1 MRITADHQRG
11 GGIGIACWSAE
22 LTRGG
27 GAWPSPLAPG
37 HYCGPSGQV
46 VHELLASAPSMD
58 QLPPAFDFGPFAPPA
73 AGSEPAGG
81 GTAFDSAAYGAAAQ
95 HGGAAGVDAGLSQ
108 DDLAWLEAQ
117 LSLAAQHASPPPPP
131 PTSFAPLASPNGTE
145 TYVHQPHAFPPVS
158 SSKYHPYSLPPDRAR
173 RIRPPGPSAHLN
185 LVQPHLHQP
194 AHQHQPP
201 YQHQQHQ
208 HYQAPNAYSTAPAQS
223 GLDALQW
230 PSFSSFAS
238 SFAPV
243 AAPPAPSA
251 HYGHSSASY
260 HAAPAAKQLGS
271 VLYPPQDAPSPVLL
285 PDAPTPTYPAAPHA
299 SPATPSTLPHTQ
311 TSPLPSPPLVNGHSK
326 SAAWPSSAVPNG
338 DARPRP
344 RRPRARSAPP
354 APAPPSSFPRTAASP
369 STPPRARPRKAQQL
383 SELFAWLDAQR
394 WTFATLFSALSDLE
408 GSPAEH
414 ERRLGEFLEM
424 DEPLSAAV
432 DEGDEPSDGARL
444 LREAKRRWAVKR
456 RQDKGKGREGGGVGG
471 GGDDDEVE
479 ERGPDEVVRMWEEQG
494 GLGRRREGTMVRS
507 FVGLFVTRRAFT
519 DSRPSLQA
527 KAVREL
533 HSNVHDGAVAG
544 SVRPPLPPSPSSPR
558 CCSSSP
564 SGAQVIRRI
573 INRYGEAY
581 KESSTDIEVRRA
593 RRRSALGPLADPDLP
608 PSSPAAPRRCS
619 HAPALAAP
627 HISTS
632 RGRRLDGHARPAA
645 DASRR
650 PPGLAHEPG
659 TPKPGRQDR
668 P

>member
-1 MRITADHQRG
+1 VALTARSRPLLRAQRPSRARAAGERTVDGPAPARVRLWAVRSSRRRIRASRRRHRVRLGGVRRSGAAWGSSRSGCRAVAGRPSVARSAAVARRSARVSSSSAADLVRAARVAQRHRD
-11 GGIGIACWSAE
+11 
-22 LTRGG
+22 LR
-27 GAWPSPLAPG
+27 
-37 HYCGPSGQV
+37 
-46 VHELLASAPSMD
+46 
-58 QLPPAFDFGPFAPPA
+58 PPA
-73 AGSEPAGG
+73 ARLPTRVQLQVPPLLAPARPRSPHPPSR
-81 GTAFDSAAYGAAAQ
+81 TLRPPQPRPAA
-95 HGGAAGVDAGLSQ
+95 
-108 DDLAWLEAQ
+108 
-117 LSLAAQHASPPPPP
+117 PPPAR
-131 PTSFAPLASPNGTE
+131 APAP
-145 TYVHQPHAFPPVS
+145 AA
-158 SSKYHPYSLPPDRAR
+158 LPAPAAPALPGPKRLLDRAGAER
-173 RIRPPGPSAHLN
+173 A
-185 LVQPHLHQP
+185 
-194 AHQHQPP
+194 
-201 YQHQQHQ
+201 
-208 HYQAPNAYSTAPAQS
+208 
-223 GLDALQW
+223 
-230 PSFSSFAS
+230 SFSSFAS

-593 RRRSALGPLADPDLP
+593 RRRSALGPLADPDRP
-608 PSSPAAPRRCS
+608 SSSPAAPRRCS